1 MTLTSA
7 TPTRLALATMAAL
20 ALALAMTT
28 VTAGAATSAKP
39 VISSVHVKAVASD
52 ARSVTVRVGGSH
64 LRVVMACDLK
74 ASVCVRAQR
83 TSRGRWSAE
92 LPLASGNNPVGVIAR
107 SGNDYLFARAR

>member
-64 LRVVMACDLK
+64 LRVVMAC
-74 ASVCVRAQR
+74 VCVRAQR
-83 TSRGRWSAE
+83 TARGRWSAE